1 MRALSLRDGQ
11 HMSIEIRRL
20 SIVDGRDVYE
30 MLQKIPSNENGFVN
44 FVNGKNFEEFQ
55 QWLHSA
61 DENSKQESIMDG
73 WKVPQTTYWCLEDE
87 KPVGYGKVRHFMT
100 DRLLIDGGNVGYAI
114 VPEARNKGLGKRF
127 LALLLTES
135 KKLGIEKALLT
146 IKQENKASVKVALA
160 NGGVIDKIENELY
173 YIWIDLR

>member
-1 MRALSLRDGQ
+1 M
-11 HMSIEIRRL
+11 
-20 SIVDGRDVYE
+20 
-30 MLQKIPSNENGFVN
+30 
-44 FVNGKNFEEFQ
+44 
-55 QWLHSA
+55 
-61 DENSKQESIMDG
+61 
-73 WKVPQTTYWCLEDE
+73 
-87 KPVGYGKVRHFMT
+87 GYGKIRHFMT